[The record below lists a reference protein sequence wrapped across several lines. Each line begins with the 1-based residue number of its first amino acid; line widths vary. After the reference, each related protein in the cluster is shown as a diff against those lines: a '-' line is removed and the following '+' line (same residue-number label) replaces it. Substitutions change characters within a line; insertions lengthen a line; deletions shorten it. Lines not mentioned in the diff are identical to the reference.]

1 MKRLI
6 IVSAILFVT
15 AGAAYAETGMMSG
28 GMMGGQKG
36 GKEQQGMMMQEG
48 MMKDMMPMMQ
58 MCMPM
63 MKQMMGQGMMMQDM
77 MHMMK
82 DMMKM
87 QKKMMMGMSRSEKKE
102 MTMEM
107 GKMMEQMDSMMS
119 DMRGMTMQG
128 MMGGASSTA
137 TPSKEGQKGNTAGKT
152 REAAE
157 AGVTVKVTLE
167 DRNEILK
174 FKVALDTHTAEL
186 DKYKFAEI
194 VVLRADGKEYRGS
207 VKSEE
212 GSGHHRSALIEFE
225 NPKTKEVSVVVK
237 DVAGVKERAF
247 NF

>member
-15 AGAAYAETGMMSG
+15 AGAAYAEM
-28 GMMGGQKG
+28 GMMGEQKG
-36 GKEQQGMMMQEG
+36 GKEQQGMMMNEG
-48 MMKDMMPMMQ
+48 MMKDMSPMMQ

-63 MKQMMGQGMMMQDM
+63 MKQMMEQGMMMQDM
-77 MHMMK
+77 MRMMS

-87 QKKMMMGMSRSEKKE
+87 QKKMMGGMNQTEKKE
-102 MTMEM
+102 MMM
-107 GKMMEQMDSMMS
+107 DMDKMMDRMGNMMS
-119 DMRGMTMQG
+119 DMRGMMMQG
-128 MMGGASSTA
+128 MMGGPSSTA
-137 TPSKEGQKGNTAGKT
+137 TPSKEGQEGNTANKT
-152 REAAE
+152 QEAAE

-167 DRNEILK
+167 ERNATLK
-174 FKVALDTHTAEL
+174 FKVTLDTHTTEL

-194 VVLRADGKEYRGS
+194 IVLRTDGKEYKGS

-212 GSGHHRSALIEFE
+212 GSGHHRSAIVEFE
-225 NPKTKEVSVVVK
+225 NPKTQEVSVVVK